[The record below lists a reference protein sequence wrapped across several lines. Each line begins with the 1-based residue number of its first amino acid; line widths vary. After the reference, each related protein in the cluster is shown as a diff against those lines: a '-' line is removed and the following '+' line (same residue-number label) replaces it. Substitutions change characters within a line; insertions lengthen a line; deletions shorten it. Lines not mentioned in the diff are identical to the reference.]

1 MKVTKKKVAAVG
13 AGVLVAVSFLAG
25 MWCTAKKCEGAESEE
40 RNTFLRG
47 AEKRRSS
54 GRSQSDR
61 PNLPDV
67 ESVEAAGERIE
78 ADAEKAASSMREHIL
93 SLDAA
98 VICDGYDGARDAI
111 FEGKERLRRAFENRE
126 RSTGTSEQPCE

>member
-1 MKVTKKKVAAVG
+1 MTKKKLAAVG
-13 AGVLVAVSFLAG
+13 AGLLAAVSFLAG

-40 RNTFLRG
+40 R
-47 AEKRRSS
+47 E
-54 GRSQSDR
+54 Q
-61 PNLPDV
+61 V
-67 ESVEAAGERIE
+67 CESVEAAGERIE